1 MEIGD
6 TIKKLRKDK
15 KLSQDVFADMCGIN
29 QTTLSQIERNDA
41 RPNKDN
47 LKKICDA
54 LNMPEIVL
62 YLLSVKEEDIPES
75 KKDEFEKYFPVVEDL
90 LYKLVDEDPKEV
102 IK

>member
-6 TIKKLRKDK
+6 TIKKLRKERN
-15 KLSQDVFADMCGIN
+15 LSQEAFAEMCGIK

-62 YLLSVKEEDIPES
+62 YLLSVKEDDIPES
-75 KKDEFEKYFPVVEDL
+75 KKGDFKKFFPVVEDL
-90 LYKLVDEDPKEV
+90 LYKLVDEDPKET
-102 IK
+102 IQ